1 MNKFLERQAYTVLY
15 PAYGTYVG
23 GAIGTVLPPVSFPAY
38 YGSVI
43 LGHAAGRWQASSVE
57 TVASETTASE
67 TMASEIMASE
77 ITTRETT
84 EKEAAE

>member
-1 MNKFLERQAYTVLY
+1 MNKFLERQTYKVLY

-67 TMASEIMASE
+67 TMASEITTSE

>member
-1 MNKFLERQAYTVLY
+1 MNKFLERQAYNVLY

-67 TMASEIMASE
+67 ITTRE

>member
-1 MNKFLERQAYTVLY
+1 MNKFLERQAYKVLY

-67 TMASEIMASE
+67 

>member
-1 MNKFLERQAYTVLY
+1 MNKFLERQAYKVLY

-57 TVASETTASE
+57 TTASE
-67 TMASEIMASE
+67 TMASE

>member
-1 MNKFLERQAYTVLY
+1 VIAYSQQIEDPDLERQAYNVLY

-57 TVASETTASE
+57 TTARETTA
-67 TMASEIMASE
+67 
-77 ITTRETT
+77 RETKEIEAT
-84 EKEAAE
+84 E

>member
-1 MNKFLERQAYTVLY
+1 MNKFLERQTYKVLY

-67 TMASEIMASE
+67 

>member
-1 MNKFLERQAYTVLY
+1 VIAYSQQTEDPDLERQAYNVLY

-23 GAIGTVLPPVSFPAY
+23 GAIGTVLPLISFPAY

-57 TVASETTASE
+57 KTARETAARETTA
-67 TMASEIMASE
+67 
-77 ITTRETT
+77 RETKEIEAT
-84 EKEAAE
+84 E